1 MNLYLLTDLAS
12 KVLGFVANGGVKVM
26 DIQSRLHGRLFSKRK
41 CDAFVAGAFAGGKN
55 LMRPAWHPS
64 DPEHVH
70 HGLQNP
76 SPPRASHF
84 FGSCVRRR
92 IILLVGLIQLLLTIV
107 NPSSAALVNVQ
118 NCLSPDIINNNN
130 NKTLQFIP
138 MIAKAVLNATSSS
151 HNLNVTVYGNIT
163 GSLNN
168 NLNFLPNNTNQ
179 NDGDIPDD
187 FPGAVS
193 LRTTLKA
200 TFQVLAYILSIA
212 SPKPFCESTVNGKCP
227 LAPATG

>member
-1 MNLYLLTDLAS
+1 
-12 KVLGFVANGGVKVM
+12 M

-70 HGLQNP
+70 RGLQNP

-92 IILLVGLIQLLLTIV
+92 IILLIGLIQLLLTIV
-107 NPSSAALVNVQ
+107 NPSSAALINVQ
-118 NCLSPDIINNNN
+118 NCLSPDIINNNA
-130 NKTLQFIP
+130 TLQFIP
-138 MIAKAVLNATSSS
+138 LVANAVFNATTSS
-151 HNLNVTVYGNIT
+151 HNLNVTVYGNIA
-163 GSLNN
+163 G
-168 NLNFLPNNTNQ
+168 NLSSNSNWPADTNQ
-179 NDGDIPDD
+179 NGEEIPDI
-187 FPGAVS
+187 FPVING
-193 LRTTLKA
+193 LRTGLKA
-200 TFQVLAYILSIA
+200 TFQVLAYTLPIFPRSA
-212 SPKPFCESTVNGKCP
+212 PFCDNTLNGHCP

>member
-12 KVLGFVANGGVKVM
+12 KVLGFGANGGVKVM
-26 DIQSRLHGRLFSKRK
+26 DIQSPLHGRLFSKRK

-64 DPEHVH
+64 DPEDVH
-70 HGLQNP
+70 RGLQNP
-76 SPPRASHF
+76 SPRRASHF

-107 NPSSAALVNVQ
+107 NPSSAASITFQ
-118 NCLSPDIINNNN
+118 NCLSPDIINNNA
-130 NKTLQFIP
+130 TLQFIP
-138 MIAKAVLNATSSS
+138 MLANAVFNATTSS

-163 GSLNN
+163 GSLSSN
-168 NLNFLPNNTNQ
+168 PNWPNDTNQ
-179 NDGDIPDD
+179 SDEEIPDV
-187 FPGAVS
+187 FPGGG
-193 LRTTLKA
+193 LRTRLKA
-200 TFQVLAYILSIA
+200 TFQVLSYILPTIPQST
-212 SPKPFCESTVNGKCP
+212 PFCESTLNGNCP

>member
-12 KVLGFVANGGVKVM
+12 KVLGFGANGGVKVM
-26 DIQSRLHGRLFSKRK
+26 DIQSRLHGRLFSKGK

-64 DPEHVH
+64 DPEDVH
-70 HGLQNP
+70 RGLQNP

-92 IILLVGLIQLLLTIV
+92 ITLLVGLIQLLLTIV
-107 NPSSAALVNVQ
+107 NPSSAASITFQ
-118 NCLSPDIINNNN
+118 NCLSPDIINNNA
-130 NKTLQFIP
+130 TLQFIP
-138 MIAKAVLNATSSS
+138 MVANAVFNATTSS

-163 GSLNN
+163 GSLSSNQN
-168 NLNFLPNNTNQ
+168 WPNDNTNQ
-179 NDGDIPDD
+179 SDEEIPDV
-187 FPGAVS
+187 FPGG
-193 LRTTLKA
+193 LRTRLKA
-200 TFQVLAYILSIA
+200 TFQVLSYILPTVPQSA
-212 SPKPFCESTVNGKCP
+212 PFCDSTLNGKCP